1 MGELEVVEI
10 LPISVKAFEAVEIE
24 LRLKWTIHES
34 ANYSVLFMK
43 DDETLEVLALQDEQ
57 TSITWKTTGVAPGIL
72 NVVIIE
78 TQQQDENCSISSV
91 HPVSILPSTAA
102 TELQDVFEN
111 IKNSMISESDIF
123 TNDSSCFYVLRDTA
137 ISQYIW
143 REQVKPFTM
152 DLEYLLNALEQ
163 SNKRNSELFDIIRN
177 LGTFL
182 IEVKASETLRFVLE
196 TCADFDVSYS
206 WGPSSSIP
214 ITSEQ
219 GLTRLY
225 ETVKFQ
231 PSNEQGDST
240 EVDINNNVFNHEELG
255 FLSEESQIFQEHEN
269 CEFYHS
275 GQVGVWGSSDPESTT
290 TTNEDF
296 LSIQP
301 SMLLNEE
308 LWRPIPF
315 PQAPEMVDARNP
327 VEDPDPTPELSLGR
341 QDLVEPVCEERGYQ
355 EGLDLGLV
363 SSGSNIAVPGTD
375 VLGETMATV
384 DTEAFSVLGFL
395 LPISLTLWLVFYAF
409 WSLFESLQS
418 SGVLLSSVSTVL
430 ILLVLKKKADDS
442 FSQKLESFSWSLLI
456 LLIVGCGVSLITH
469 HCHSEDSSRLVCFVQ
484 SLQILCWIGVLL
496 KTRSRLP
503 LHLQICLLLINIAM
517 FFFISHSAYHYCPNG
532 ECNNFI
538 TTILI
543 GEVSSLLLGTITGR
557 GWTDQGAKKQS

>member
-10 LPISVKAFEAVEIE
+10 QPFCVNAFEAVEIE

-43 DDETLEVLALQDEQ
+43 DEEVLKVLPLQDGQ
-57 TSITWKTTGVAPGIL
+57 SSITWKTTGVAPGIL

-78 TQQQDENCSISSV
+78 TQQDENCNVISV
-91 HPVSILPSTAA
+91 HPVSVLPSAA
-102 TELQDVFEN
+102 AIELQDVFEN
-111 IKNSMISESDIF
+111 IQNSMISESDIF
-123 TNDSSCFYVLRDTA
+123 TNDASCCFILRDTA

-143 REQVKPFTM
+143 REQVKPFTL

-163 SNKRNSELFDIIRN
+163 RNTRNSELFDIIRN

-196 TCADFDVSYS
+196 TCADYDVSYS
-206 WGPSSSIP
+206 WGPGP

-240 EVDINNNVFNHEELG
+240 DINTEVDINNNVFNSEELEVLIG
-255 FLSEESQIFQEHEN
+255 ESQLFQEQES
-269 CEFYHS
+269 CEFCHL
-275 GQVGVWGSSDPESTT
+275 GQVGIWGSLDPES
-290 TTNEDF
+290 TNEDF
-296 LSIQP
+296 LSVQP

-315 PQAPEMVDARNP
+315 PQALEVDARSP
-327 VEDPDPTPELSLGR
+327 VEDQDPTPELVHEK
-341 QDLVEPVCEERGYQ
+341 QDLVDPESEERRCQ
-355 EGLDLGLV
+355 EGLDCAHV
-363 SSGSNIAVPGTD
+363 STGSNIEVPGIG
-375 VLGETMATV
+375 VSGETMVAV

-409 WSLFESLQS
+409 WSLFEGLQG
-418 SGVLLSSVSTVL
+418 SGVLLSSVSTVF
-430 ILLVLKKKADDS
+430 ILLVFKKKADDS
-442 FSQKLESFSWSLLI
+442 FSQKLDSFSRSLLI

-469 HCHSEDSSRLVCFVQ
+469 HCRSEDSSRLVCFVQ
-484 SLQILCWIGVLL
+484 SLQIISWIWVLF
-496 KTRSRLP
+496 KTRSRIS

-517 FFFISHSAYHYCPNG
+517 FFFINHYANHYCPNG
-532 ECNNFI
+532 NCNNFI

-557 GWTDQGAKKQS
+557 VWTDQGVKKQS